1 MLVLEK
7 RGWVREYTQR
17 SRQQVGSR
25 KGKVE
30 WTGQMVV
37 MRWRTGSIYMLLWVC
52 SSSSIFQT
60 ESDLYDLEIVITEK
74 RQPDNGDK
82 AGKVI
87 NEQTEGYHL
96 LTAT

>member
-1 MLVLEK
+1 
-7 RGWVREYTQR
+7 
-17 SRQQVGSR
+17 
-25 KGKVE
+25 
-30 WTGQMVV
+30 MVV

-52 SSSSIFQT
+52 SSIFQT

-82 AGKVI
+82 VGEVI
-87 NEQTEGYHL
+87 KEQTEGYHL